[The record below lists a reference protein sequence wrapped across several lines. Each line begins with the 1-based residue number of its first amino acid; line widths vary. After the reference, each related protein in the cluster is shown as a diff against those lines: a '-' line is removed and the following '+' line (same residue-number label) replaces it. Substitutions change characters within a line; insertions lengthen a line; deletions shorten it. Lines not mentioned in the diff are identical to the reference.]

1 MCRLKSGILLEDR
14 VYIGEGDSHTDM
26 LEELGIED
34 TEKNAERCFIR
45 AELYPKD
52 GDVFSPIDG
61 WVWNVDQD
69 ITPDW
74 YVPEYDE
81 QCFREA
87 VKTWAKD
94 HIFIDVDGLA
104 LKTGSGYYL
113 KNCSNVVLSG
123 NANVTVLKNSQVSV
137 MREGSRIDE
146 MREGSRID
154 VMRGSSWVGEMREG
168 SQVGAMWEGS
178 QVGEMRGS
186 STATILNNN
195 SVNPL
200 SVNLCDNATIKDNRT
215 KTIYQSGDWKLV
227 LVENK

>member
-14 VYIGEGDSHTDM
+14 VYIGEGDSYTDM

-34 TEKNAERCFIR
+34 TEKNAKRRFIR

-52 GDVFSPIDG
+52 GDVFSPVDG

-81 QCFREA
+81 QRFREA

-123 NANVTVLKNSQVSV
+123 DANVTVLKNSQVSV
-137 MREGSRIDE
+137 MR
-146 MREGSRID
+146 
-154 VMRGSSWVGEMREG
+154 GSSWVD
-168 SQVGAMWEGS
+168 
-178 QVGEMRGS
+178 EMRGS

>member
-1 MCRLKSGILLEDR
+1 MFRLKSGILLEDR

-34 TEKNAERCFIR
+34 TEKNAERRFIR

-52 GDVFSPIDG
+52 GDVFSPVDG

-81 QCFREA
+81 QRFREA

-104 LKTGSGYYL
+104 LKTGSGCYL

-123 NANVTVLKNSQVSV
+123 DANVTVMKNSQVSLRV
-137 MREGSRIDE
+137 WCSRRNSNPRPLGS
-146 MREGSRID
+146 
-154 VMRGSSWVGEMREG
+154 
-168 SQVGAMWEGS
+168 
-178 QVGEMRGS
+178 
-186 STATILNNN
+186 
-195 SVNPL
+195 
-200 SVNLCDNATIKDNRT
+200 
-215 KTIYQSGDWKLV
+215 
-227 LVENK
+227 